1 MSISPEYK
9 LSDLRR
15 TNIRSWLSTFVSLG
29 QRVRDN
35 APPFATLIIGPPDQ
49 PNNIVD
55 REVHV
60 NSDTNDNR
68 AQPHADLSHPRH
80 TDAPP
85 TSTPDT
91 PDQLSAAIEVK
102 CLVPV
107 LKRGKPD
114 NGFPSDRR
122 PVLAAS
128 WDDTDPQSIIRQAHD
143 SVASTIRHL
152 SLASGSGA
160 TAPQPQSVTLHDIV
174 AARRHERDF
183 WATHWIVKKSNSAEP
198 TEAELF
204 RGDSY
209 IWVPV
214 EICSPKQRWNH
225 SDGLETLLSSITN
238 VLRALSAHHRVTTN
252 YTCDVHVHVG
262 RADGKPL
269 HLVTLKRLATMLWLS
284 EAILRSIRDPSSPNY
299 TNIYTWGAE
308 LTRHSRLARSVDM
321 TTVSN
326 HLLTQVSHTL
336 SDAALLDALRRQ
348 TCPIGTIW
356 RAISH
361 RELGQLLSGPAAKYR
376 RLGFNFSSLGEED
389 ERARTGPKT
398 VEFRVLEGTLD
409 EDVVAGWVRV
419 CWGLV
424 EIAGERVDNRYV
436 GVVRACLA
444 DGIHAGRGNEGRD
457 EEDKED
463 GVVKR
468 RCGPESY
475 IRVEGFRAM
484 AVDGL
489 GIRDRKHD
497 AFIKALVKERH
508 ARR

>member
-15 TNIRSWLSTFVSLG
+15 TNIRSWLSTFASLG

-35 APPFATLIIGPPDQ
+35 APSFATLIIGSPDH

-55 REVHV
+55 HEVHV
-60 NSDTNDNR
+60 NSDTNDDR
-68 AQPHADLSHPRH
+68 AQPHADLCHPSH

-85 TSTPDT
+85 TSAPET

-102 CLVPV
+102 FLVPV
-107 LKRGKPD
+107 LKPGGHD

-122 PVLAAS
+122 PVLVAS
-128 WDDTDPQSIIRQAHD
+128 ADDNNDLQSIFRQAHD

-152 SLASGSGA
+152 SLASGSGV

-174 AARRHERDF
+174 AAQRQERDF

-198 TEAELF
+198 TEAELS

-214 EICSPKQRWNH
+214 EICSPKQHWNH
-225 SDGLETLLSSITN
+225 SDGLESLLSSITS
-238 VLRALSAHHRVTTN
+238 VLRSLSAHHRVTTN
-252 YTCDVHVHVG
+252 YTCDVHVHIG
-262 RADGKPL
+262 RPDGRPL

-284 EAILRSIRDPSSPNY
+284 EDILRSIRDPSSPNY

-308 LTRHSRLARSVDM
+308 LTRHSRLARSVD
-321 TTVSN
+321 TTAASD
-326 HLLTQVSHTL
+326 HLAQMCQTL
-336 SDAALLDALRRQ
+336 SDAALVDARRRQ
-348 TCPIGTIW
+348 TSPAGTIW
-356 RAISH
+356 RAPSR
-361 RELGQLLSGPAAKYR
+361 RELGRLLSGSTAQYR

-424 EIAGERVDNRYV
+424 EVAGERVDDRYA

-457 EEDKED
+457 EEDKEE

-489 GIRDRKHD
+489 GIRDREHD
-497 AFIKALVKERH
+497 AFIRALVKERH